1 MGIAIVSDPQSR
13 ANLLM
18 ELLHLDPSVRR
29 MRARLWVVHGTE
41 DGLLVHLS
49 HGGRELRFERGPE
62 WAGDPLDRTKAWLKE
77 ELLRESGA

>member
-18 ELLHLDPSVRR
+18 ELLRLDPSVRR
-29 MRARLWVVHGTE
+29 MRARLRVVHCTE
-41 DGLLVHLS
+41 DRLLVQLS

-62 WAGDPLDRTKAWLKE
+62 WAGVPLDRTKAWLKE
-77 ELLRESGA
+77 ELLRESVT